1 LSKEVYAAAMAAIS
15 DIQNL
20 TNDRIEALTKGH
32 GMTNI
37 GAMCAA
43 NAIATEL
50 FRGANI
56 QLTDED
62 SGTLE
67 IDHVL
72 EKGIEAAKE
81 AGANPANAALF
92 AATICY
98 FAGSNA
104 QAGVPAGNRKIG
116 ALARM
121 IAGADRTGVI
131 AVPTPKSNNKV
142 SGFAAVQAIY
152 NAMAE
157 GKLTRIDGRKLPLGV
172 AGGPLYGHNTLGE
185 DIGFPEVAMNAAKIG
200 TEGMMK
206 AYWGCGIS
214 ASPVISAIFGT
225 AAALEIVHPDAF
237 VGEEYGGFFDVN
249 SAYLAGKAA
258 CEAAGI
264 PEKLHIRGTNE
275 EYDSARF
282 IGDLGVIIKDIGA
295 PTVVGMMSFGEM
307 LCAFQESVQIGAGF
321 SGGPIMPPLGHMT
334 ADAIIA
340 LRALIRYEGDLEKA
354 SEVIAEV
361 KKNEWLDP
369 EIAAVALNTIARKT
383 EQVRRGPVTK
393 TMILG
398 TEGVRSAAIFR
409 KANQAYS
416 ALKAG
421 KSLDEVVREIDLERK
436 GIVETRA
443 AAMLGAMTG
452 HDVKIEIKKLV
463 GGARREHP
471 FTKSYYGFDT
481 DADVDVTVDG
491 TKFELRGLGHKV
503 IPDAVFNDKKE
514 LLEILPF
521 AAIPIDELQLSG
533 HTIINI
539 TVPAAVAAAM
549 KVLEPKEAAKLAEK
563 GAKAGTAAI
572 PGGREK
578 ALEVA
583 KLAVRIADSMDAAK
597 I

>member
-1 LSKEVYAAAMAAIS
+1 MNNEVCAAVMASVS
-15 DIQNL
+15 DLQNL

-56 QLTDED
+56 KLTDED
-62 SGTLE
+62 SGSLE

-72 EKGIEAAKE
+72 KKGIEAAEE
-81 AGANPANAALF
+81 AGACPANAALF

-131 AVPTPKSNNKV
+131 AIPTPKSNNKV

-157 GKLTRIDGRKLPLGV
+157 GKLTRIDGRKIPLGV

-185 DIGFPEVAMNAAKIG
+185 DIGFPEVAMNAARIG
-200 TEGMMK
+200 TEAMMQ
-206 AYWGCGIS
+206 AYWGAGVS
-214 ASPVISAIFGT
+214 ASPIICAVIGS

-258 CEAAGI
+258 CEVAGI
-264 PEKLHIRGTNE
+264 PEKLHIRGTDE
-275 EYDSARF
+275 EYDSAR
-282 IGDLGVIIKDIGA
+282 IVGDLGVLLKDIGA

-307 LCAFQESVQIGAGF
+307 LCAFKESVEIGAGF

-334 ADAIIA
+334 ADTIIT
-340 LRALIRYEGDLEKA
+340 LRALIKYGGNVEKA
-354 SEVIAEV
+354 ADVIAEV

-369 EIAAVALNTIARKT
+369 EIAAVALNTISRKT
-383 EQVRRGPVTK
+383 EQVRRGLITRA
-393 TMILG
+393 MILG
-398 TEGVRSAAIFR
+398 TEGVRSAAISR
-409 KANQAYS
+409 RAQKAYEDI
-416 ALKAG
+416 KAG
-421 KSLDEVVREIDLERK
+421 KSVEEVVRELDLERK
-436 GIVETRA
+436 TTIETRA

-452 HDVKIEIKKLV
+452 HELKIEITKLV
-463 GGARREHP
+463 GGARRNHP
-471 FTKSYYGFDT
+471 FTNAYYGFDT
-481 DADVDVTVDG
+481 DADVKLTVDG
-491 TKFELRGLGHKV
+491 KTFELKGLGQKV
-503 IPDAVFNDKKE
+503 IPDAIFNDRKD
-514 LLEILPF
+514 LLEIIPL
-521 AAIPIDELQLSG
+521 AAIPVSELQLSG
-533 HTIINI
+533 HSIINI

-563 GAKAGTAAI
+563 GGKGGSAAI
-572 PGGREK
+572 PGAREK

-583 KLAVRIADSMDAAK
+583 KLAVRIMDSMK
-597 I
+597 GV

>member
-1 LSKEVYAAAMAAIS
+1 MNNEVYAASMAAIS
-15 DIQNL
+15 SIQNI

-62 SGTLE
+62 SGSLQ

-81 AGANPANAALF
+81 AGASPANAALF
-92 AATICY
+92 AASICY

-131 AVPTPKSNNKV
+131 SVPTPKSNNKV

-152 NAMAE
+152 RAMEE

-200 TEGMMK
+200 TEAMMK
-206 AYWGCGIS
+206 AYWGAGVS
-214 ASPVISAIFGT
+214 ASPIISAILGT
-225 AAALEIVHPDAF
+225 AASLEIVHPDAF

-264 PEKLHIRGTNE
+264 PEKLHMRGTGE
-275 EYDSARF
+275 EYDSARLV
-282 IGDLGVIIKDIGA
+282 GDLGVIIKDIGA

-334 ADAIIA
+334 ADCIIA
-340 LRALIRYEGDLEKA
+340 LRALIKCEADVEKA
-354 SEVIAEV
+354 ADIIAEV

-369 EIAAVALNTIARKT
+369 EIAAVALNTISRKT
-383 EQVRRGPVTK
+383 EQVRRGPVTR

-398 TEGVRSAAIFR
+398 TDGVRSAAIFR
-409 KANQAYS
+409 RAQKAYDG
-416 ALKAG
+416 LKAG
-421 KSLDEVVREIDLERK
+421 KSVEDVVRELDVERK
-436 GIVETRA
+436 TTVETRA

-452 HDVKIEIKKLV
+452 HELKIEIKKLV
-463 GGARREHP
+463 GGARRDHP
-471 FTKSYYGFDT
+471 FTNSYYGFDT

-491 TKFELRGLGHKV
+491 NKFELRGLGQTV
-503 IPDAVFNDKKE
+503 IPDAIFNDKQD
-514 LLEILPF
+514 LLEIIPL
-521 AAIPIDELQLSG
+521 AAIPVCELQLSG
-533 HTIINI
+533 HSVINI

-563 GAKAGTAAI
+563 GGKAGTAAI
-572 PGGREK
+572 PGAREK
-578 ALEVA
+578 AFDVA
-583 KLAVRIADSMDAAK
+583 KLAVRIMDSM
-597 I
+597 

>member
-1 LSKEVYAAAMAAIS
+1 MNNEVYAASMAAIS
-15 DIQNL
+15 SIQNI

-62 SGTLE
+62 SGSLQ
-67 IDHVL
+67 IDQVL

-92 AATICY
+92 AASICY

-131 AVPTPKSNNKV
+131 SVPTPKSNNKV

-152 NAMAE
+152 KAMEE

-185 DIGFPEVAMNAAKIG
+185 DIGFPEVAMNAAKVG
-200 TEGMMK
+200 TEAMMK
-206 AYWGCGIS
+206 AYWGAGVS
-214 ASPVISAIFGT
+214 ASPIISAIIGT
-225 AAALEIVHPDAF
+225 AASLEIVHPDAF
-237 VGEEYGGFFDVN
+237 VGAEYGGFFDVN

-258 CEAAGI
+258 CEVAGI
-264 PEKLHIRGTNE
+264 PEKLHMRGTGE
-275 EYDSARF
+275 EYDSARLV
-282 IGDLGVIIKDIGA
+282 GDLGVIIKDIGA

-334 ADAIIA
+334 ADCIIA
-340 LRALIRYEGDLEKA
+340 LRALIKCETDVEKA
-354 SEVIAEV
+354 ADIIAEV

-369 EIAAVALNTIARKT
+369 EIAAVALNTISRKT
-383 EQVRRGPVTK
+383 EQVRRGPVTR

-398 TEGVRSAAIFR
+398 TDGVRSAAIFR
-409 KANQAYS
+409 RAQKTYD

-421 KSLDEVVREIDLERK
+421 KTVEDVVREIDVERK
-436 GIVETRA
+436 TTVETRA

-452 HDVKIEIKKLV
+452 HELKIEIKKLV
-463 GGARREHP
+463 GGARRDHP
-471 FTKSYYGFDT
+471 FTNSYYGFDT

-491 TKFELRGLGHKV
+491 KKFELKGLGQTV
-503 IPDAVFNDKKE
+503 IPDAIFNDKQDI
-514 LLEILPF
+514 LEVIPL
-521 AAIPIDELQLSG
+521 AAIPVSELQLSG
-533 HTIINI
+533 HSIINI

-549 KVLEPKEAAKLAEK
+549 KVLEPKEASKLAEK
-563 GAKAGTAAI
+563 GGKAGTAAI
-572 PGGREK
+572 PGAREK
-578 ALEVA
+578 AFDVA
-583 KLAVRIADSMDAAK
+583 KLAVRIMDSM
-597 I
+597 

>member
-1 LSKEVYAAAMAAIS
+1 MASVS
-15 DIQNL
+15 DLQNL

-56 QLTDED
+56 KLTDED
-62 SGTLE
+62 SGSLE

-72 EKGIEAAKE
+72 KKGIEAAEE
-81 AGANPANAALF
+81 AGACPANAALF

-121 IAGADRTGVI
+121 IAGADRAGVI
-131 AVPTPKSNNKV
+131 AIPTPKSNNKV

-152 NAMAE
+152 SAMAE
-157 GKLTRIDGRKLPLGV
+157 GKLTRIDGRKIPLGV

-185 DIGFPEVAMNAAKIG
+185 DIGFPEVAMNAARIG
-200 TEGMMK
+200 TEAMMQ
-206 AYWGCGIS
+206 AYWGAGVS
-214 ASPVISAIFGT
+214 ASPIICAVLGS

-264 PEKLHIRGTNE
+264 PEKLHIRGTDE
-275 EYDSARF
+275 EYDSAR
-282 IGDLGVIIKDIGA
+282 IVGDLGVLLKDIGA

-307 LCAFQESVQIGAGF
+307 LCAFKESIEIGAGF

-334 ADAIIA
+334 ADTIIV
-340 LRALIRYEGDLEKA
+340 LRALIKYGGNVGQAAD
-354 SEVIAEV
+354 VIAEV
-361 KKNEWLDP
+361 KNNEWLDP
-369 EIAAVALNTIARKT
+369 EIAAVALNTISRKT
-383 EQVRRGPVTK
+383 EQVRRGPITRA
-393 TMILG
+393 MILG
-398 TEGVRSAAIFR
+398 TEGVRSAAIYR
-409 KANQAYS
+409 RAQKAYEDIN
-416 ALKAG
+416 LG
-421 KSLDEVVREIDLERK
+421 KSVEEIVRELDLERK
-436 GIVETRA
+436 TIVETRA

-452 HDVKIEIKKLV
+452 HELKIEITKLV
-463 GGARREHP
+463 GGARRNHP
-471 FTKSYYGFDT
+471 FTNAYYGFDT
-481 DADVDVTVDG
+481 DADVKLTVDG
-491 TKFELRGLGHKV
+491 KTFELKGLGQKV
-503 IPDAVFNDKKE
+503 IPDAIFNDKKD
-514 LLEILPF
+514 LLEIIPL
-521 AAIPIDELQLSG
+521 AAIPVSELQLSG
-533 HTIINI
+533 HSIINI

-563 GAKAGTAAI
+563 GGKAGSAAI
-572 PGGREK
+572 PGAREK

-583 KLAVRIADSMDAAK
+583 KLAVRIMESMK
-597 I
+597 GV

>member
-1 LSKEVYAAAMAAIS
+1 MAAIS
-15 DIQNL
+15 SIQNI

-62 SGTLE
+62 SGSLQ
-67 IDHVL
+67 IDQVL
-72 EKGIEAAKE
+72 EKGIEAARE
-81 AGANPANAALF
+81 AGASPANAALF
-92 AATICY
+92 AASICY

-131 AVPTPKSNNKV
+131 SVPTPKSNNKV

-152 NAMAE
+152 RAMEE

-185 DIGFPEVAMNAAKIG
+185 DIGFPEVAMNAAKVG
-200 TEGMMK
+200 TEAMMK
-206 AYWGCGIS
+206 AYWGAGVS
-214 ASPVISAIFGT
+214 ASPIISAILGT
-225 AAALEIVHPDAF
+225 AASLEIVHPDAF
-237 VGEEYGGFFDVN
+237 VGAEYGGFFDVN

-258 CEAAGI
+258 CEVAGI
-264 PEKLHIRGTNE
+264 PEKLHMRGTGE
-275 EYDSARF
+275 EYDSARLV
-282 IGDLGVIIKDIGA
+282 GDLGVIIKDIGA

-334 ADAIIA
+334 ADCIIA
-340 LRALIRYEGDLEKA
+340 LRALIKCETDVEKA
-354 SEVIAEV
+354 ADIIAEV

-369 EIAAVALNTIARKT
+369 EIAAVALNTISRKT
-383 EQVRRGPVTK
+383 EQVRRGPVTRA
-393 TMILG
+393 MILG
-398 TEGVRSAAIFR
+398 TDGVRSAAIFR
-409 KANQAYS
+409 RAQKAYDD
-416 ALKAG
+416 LKAG
-421 KSLDEVVREIDLERK
+421 KTVEEVVREIDAERK
-436 GIVETRA
+436 ATVETRA

-452 HDVKIEIKKLV
+452 HELKIEIKKMV
-463 GGARREHP
+463 GGARRDHP
-471 FTKSYYGFDT
+471 FTNSYYGFDT

-491 TKFELRGLGHKV
+491 TKFELKGLGQTV
-503 IPDAVFNDKKE
+503 IPDAIFNDKQDI
-514 LLEILPF
+514 LEVIPL
-521 AAIPIDELQLSG
+521 AAIPVSELQLSG
-533 HTIINI
+533 HSIINI

-549 KVLEPKEAAKLAEK
+549 KVVEPKEAAKLAEK
-563 GAKAGTAAI
+563 GGKGCTAAI
-572 PGGREK
+572 PGAREK
-578 ALEVA
+578 ALDVA
-583 KLAVRIADSMDAAK
+583 KLAVRIMDSM
-597 I
+597 

>member
-1 LSKEVYAAAMAAIS
+1 MNNEVYAASMAAIS
-15 DIQNL
+15 SIQNI

-62 SGTLE
+62 SGSLQ
-67 IDHVL
+67 IDQVL
-72 EKGIEAAKE
+72 EKGIEAARE
-81 AGANPANAALF
+81 AGASPANAALF
-92 AATICY
+92 AASICY

-131 AVPTPKSNNKV
+131 SVPTPKSNNKV

-152 NAMAE
+152 RAMEE

-185 DIGFPEVAMNAAKIG
+185 DIGFPEVAMNAAKVG
-200 TEGMMK
+200 TEAMMK
-206 AYWGCGIS
+206 AYWGAGVS
-214 ASPVISAIFGT
+214 ASPIISAILGT
-225 AAALEIVHPDAF
+225 AASLEIVHPDAF
-237 VGEEYGGFFDVN
+237 VGAEYGGFFDVN

-258 CEAAGI
+258 CEVAGI
-264 PEKLHIRGTNE
+264 PEKLHMRGTGE
-275 EYDSARF
+275 EYDSARLV
-282 IGDLGVIIKDIGA
+282 GDLGVIIKDIGA

-334 ADAIIA
+334 ADCIIA
-340 LRALIRYEGDLEKA
+340 LRALIKCETDVEKA
-354 SEVIAEV
+354 ADIIAEV

-369 EIAAVALNTIARKT
+369 EIAAVALNTISRKT
-383 EQVRRGPVTK
+383 EQVRRGPVTRA
-393 TMILG
+393 MILG
-398 TEGVRSAAIFR
+398 TDGVRSAAIFR
-409 KANQAYS
+409 RAQKAYDD
-416 ALKAG
+416 LKAG
-421 KSLDEVVREIDLERK
+421 KTVEEVVREIDAERK
-436 GIVETRA
+436 ATVETRA

-452 HDVKIEIKKLV
+452 HELKIEIKKMV
-463 GGARREHP
+463 GGARRDHP
-471 FTKSYYGFDT
+471 FTNSYYGFDT

-491 TKFELRGLGHKV
+491 TKFELKGLGQTV
-503 IPDAVFNDKKE
+503 IPDAIFNDKQDI
-514 LLEILPF
+514 LEVIPL
-521 AAIPIDELQLSG
+521 AAIPVSELQLSG
-533 HTIINI
+533 HSIINI

-549 KVLEPKEAAKLAEK
+549 KVVEPKEAAKLAEK
-563 GAKAGTAAI
+563 GGKGCTAAI
-572 PGGREK
+572 PGAREK
-578 ALEVA
+578 ALDVA
-583 KLAVRIADSMDAAK
+583 KLAVRIMDSM
-597 I
+597 

>member
-1 LSKEVYAAAMAAIS
+1 LNNEVYAASMAAIS
-15 DIQNL
+15 SIQNI

-62 SGTLE
+62 SGSLQ

-72 EKGIEAAKE
+72 EKGIEAARE
-81 AGANPANAALF
+81 AGASPANAALF
-92 AATICY
+92 AASICY

-131 AVPTPKSNNKV
+131 SVPTPKSNNKV

-152 NAMAE
+152 KAMEE

-185 DIGFPEVAMNAAKIG
+185 DIGFPEVAMNAAKVG
-200 TEGMMK
+200 TEAMMK
-206 AYWGCGIS
+206 AYWGAGVS
-214 ASPVISAIFGT
+214 ASPIISAILGT
-225 AAALEIVHPDAF
+225 AASLEIVHPDAF
-237 VGEEYGGFFDVN
+237 VGAEYGGFFDVN

-258 CEAAGI
+258 CEVAGI
-264 PEKLHIRGTNE
+264 PEKLHMRGTGE
-275 EYDSARF
+275 EYDSARLV
-282 IGDLGVIIKDIGA
+282 GDLGVIIKDIGA

-334 ADAIIA
+334 ADCIIA
-340 LRALIRYEGDLEKA
+340 LRALIKCETDVEKA
-354 SEVIAEV
+354 ADIIAEV

-369 EIAAVALNTIARKT
+369 EIAAVALNTISRKT
-383 EQVRRGPVTK
+383 EQVRRGPVTR

-398 TEGVRSAAIFR
+398 TDGVRSAAIFR
-409 KANQAYS
+409 RAQKAYDGF
-416 ALKAG
+416 KAG
-421 KSLDEVVREIDLERK
+421 KTVEDVVREIDAERK
-436 GIVETRA
+436 ATVETRA

-452 HDVKIEIKKLV
+452 HELKIEIKKMV
-463 GGARREHP
+463 GGARRDHP
-471 FTKSYYGFDT
+471 FTNSYYGFDT

-491 TKFELRGLGHKV
+491 TKFELKGLGQTL
-503 IPDAVFNDKKE
+503 IPDAVFNNKE
-514 LLEILPF
+514 DLLEVIPL
-521 AAIPIDELQLSG
+521 AAIPVSELQLSG
-533 HTIINI
+533 HSIINI

-549 KVLEPKEAAKLAEK
+549 KVAEPKEAAKLAEK
-563 GAKAGTAAI
+563 GGKGCTAAI
-572 PGGREK
+572 PGAREK
-578 ALEVA
+578 ALDVA
-583 KLAVRIADSMDAAK
+583 KLAVRIMDSM
-597 I
+597 

>member
-1 LSKEVYAAAMAAIS
+1 MNNEVCAAVMAAVS
-15 DIQNL
+15 SIQNL

-56 QLTDED
+56 KLTDED
-62 SGTLE
+62 SGSLQ

-72 EKGIEAAKE
+72 EKGIEAARE
-81 AGANPANAALF
+81 AGASPANAALF
-92 AATICY
+92 AASICY

-131 AVPTPKSNNKV
+131 SVPTPKSNNKV

-152 NAMAE
+152 RAMEE

-200 TEGMMK
+200 TEAMMK
-206 AYWGCGIS
+206 AYWGAGVS
-214 ASPVISAIFGT
+214 ASPVISAILG
-225 AAALEIVHPDAF
+225 AAASLEIVHPDAF

-264 PEKLHIRGTNE
+264 PEKLHMRGTGE
-275 EYDSARF
+275 EYDSARLV
-282 IGDLGVIIKDIGA
+282 GDLGVIIKDIGA

-334 ADAIIA
+334 GDCIIA
-340 LRALIRYEGDLEKA
+340 LRALIKCESDVEKA
-354 SEVIAEV
+354 ADIIAEV

-369 EIAAVALNTIARKT
+369 EIAAVALNTISRKT
-383 EQVRRGPVTK
+383 EQVRRGPVTR

-398 TEGVRSAAIFR
+398 TDGVRSAAIFR
-409 KANQAYS
+409 RAQKAYDD
-416 ALKAG
+416 LKAG
-421 KSLDEVVREIDLERK
+421 KSVEDVVRELDIERK
-436 GIVETRA
+436 TTVETRA

-452 HDVKIEIKKLV
+452 HELKIEIKKLV
-463 GGARREHP
+463 GGARRDHP
-471 FTKSYYGFDT
+471 FTNSYYGFDT

-491 TKFELRGLGHKV
+491 NKFELRGLGQTV
-503 IPDAVFNDKKE
+503 IPDAIFNDKQD
-514 LLEILPF
+514 LLEIIPL
-521 AAIPIDELQLSG
+521 AAIPVCELQLSG
-533 HTIINI
+533 HSVINI

-549 KVLEPKEAAKLAEK
+549 KILDPKEAAKLAEK
-563 GAKAGTAAI
+563 GGKAGTAAI
-572 PGGREK
+572 PGAREK
-578 ALEVA
+578 AFDVA
-583 KLAVRIADSMDAAK
+583 KLAVRIIESMEG

>member
-1 LSKEVYAAAMAAIS
+1 LNNEVCAAVMASVS
-15 DIQNL
+15 DLQNL

-56 QLTDED
+56 KLTDED
-62 SGTLE
+62 SGSLE

-72 EKGIEAAKE
+72 KKGIEAAEE
-81 AGANPANAALF
+81 AGACPANAALF

-121 IAGADRTGVI
+121 IAGADRAGVI
-131 AVPTPKSNNKV
+131 AIPTPKSNNKV

-152 NAMAE
+152 SAMAE
-157 GKLTRIDGRKLPLGV
+157 GKLTRIDGRKIPLGV

-185 DIGFPEVAMNAAKIG
+185 DIGFPEVAMNAARIG
-200 TEGMMK
+200 TEAMMQ
-206 AYWGCGIS
+206 AYWGAGVS
-214 ASPVISAIFGT
+214 ASPIICAVLGS

-264 PEKLHIRGTNE
+264 PEKLHIRGTDE
-275 EYDSARF
+275 EYDSAR
-282 IGDLGVIIKDIGA
+282 IVGDLGVLLKDIGA

-307 LCAFQESVQIGAGF
+307 LCAFKESIEIGAGF

-334 ADAIIA
+334 ADTIIV
-340 LRALIRYEGDLEKA
+340 LRALIKYGGNVGQAAD
-354 SEVIAEV
+354 VIAEV
-361 KKNEWLDP
+361 KNNEWLDP
-369 EIAAVALNTIARKT
+369 EIAAVALNTISRKT
-383 EQVRRGPVTK
+383 EQVRRGPITRA
-393 TMILG
+393 MILG
-398 TEGVRSAAIFR
+398 TEGVRSAAIYR
-409 KANQAYS
+409 RAQKAYEDIN
-416 ALKAG
+416 LG
-421 KSLDEVVREIDLERK
+421 KSVEEIVRELDLERK
-436 GIVETRA
+436 TIVETRA

-452 HDVKIEIKKLV
+452 HELKIEITKLV
-463 GGARREHP
+463 GGARRNHP
-471 FTKSYYGFDT
+471 FTNAYYGFDT
-481 DADVDVTVDG
+481 DADVKLTVDG
-491 TKFELRGLGHKV
+491 KTFELKGLGQKV
-503 IPDAVFNDKKE
+503 IPDAIFNDKKD
-514 LLEILPF
+514 LLEIIPL
-521 AAIPIDELQLSG
+521 AAIPVSELQLSG
-533 HTIINI
+533 HSIINI

-563 GAKAGTAAI
+563 GGKAGSAAI
-572 PGGREK
+572 PGAREK

-583 KLAVRIADSMDAAK
+583 KLAVRIMESMK
-597 I
+597 GV

>member
-1 LSKEVYAAAMAAIS
+1 MNDEVYAASMAAIS
-15 DIQNL
+15 NIQNM

-62 SGTLE
+62 SGSLQ

-72 EKGIEAAKE
+72 EKGIEAARE
-81 AGANPANAALF
+81 AGASPANAALF
-92 AATICY
+92 AASICY

-131 AVPTPKSNNKV
+131 SVPTPKSNNKV

-152 NAMAE
+152 RAMEE

-200 TEGMMK
+200 TEAMMK
-206 AYWGCGIS
+206 AYWGAGVS
-214 ASPVISAIFGT
+214 ASPIISAILGT
-225 AAALEIVHPDAF
+225 AASLEIVHPDAF
-237 VGEEYGGFFDVN
+237 VGAEYGGFFDVN

-258 CEAAGI
+258 CEVAGI
-264 PEKLHIRGTNE
+264 PEKLHMRGTGE
-275 EYDSARF
+275 EYDSARLV
-282 IGDLGVIIKDIGA
+282 GDLGVIIKDIGA

-334 ADAIIA
+334 ADCIIA
-340 LRALIRYEGDLEKA
+340 LRALIKCETDVEKA
-354 SEVIAEV
+354 ADIIAEV

-369 EIAAVALNTIARKT
+369 EIAAVALNTISRKT
-383 EQVRRGPVTK
+383 EQVRRGPVTR

-398 TEGVRSAAIFR
+398 TDGVRSAAIFR
-409 KANQAYS
+409 RAQKTYDS
-416 ALKAG
+416 LKAG
-421 KSLDEVVREIDLERK
+421 KTVEEVVREIDAERK
-436 GIVETRA
+436 ATVETRA

-452 HDVKIEIKKLV
+452 HELKIEIKKMV
-463 GGARREHP
+463 GGARRDHP
-471 FTKSYYGFDT
+471 FTNSYYGFDT

-491 TKFELRGLGHKV
+491 KKFELKGLGQTV
-503 IPDAVFNDKKE
+503 IPDAIFNDKQDI
-514 LLEILPF
+514 LEVIPL
-521 AAIPIDELQLSG
+521 AAIPVSELQLSG
-533 HTIINI
+533 HSIINI

-549 KVLEPKEAAKLAEK
+549 KVVDPKEAAKLAEK
-563 GAKAGTAAI
+563 GGKAGTAAI
-572 PGGREK
+572 PGAREK
-578 ALEVA
+578 AFDVA
-583 KLAVRIADSMDAAK
+583 KLAVRIMDSM
-597 I
+597 

>member
-1 LSKEVYAAAMAAIS
+1 MNNEVCAAVMASVS
-15 DIQNL
+15 DLQNL

-56 QLTDED
+56 KLTDED
-62 SGTLE
+62 SGSLE

-72 EKGIEAAKE
+72 KKGIEAAEE
-81 AGANPANAALF
+81 AGACPANAALF

-121 IAGADRTGVI
+121 IAGADRAGVI
-131 AVPTPKSNNKV
+131 AIPTPKSNNKV

-152 NAMAE
+152 SAMAE
-157 GKLTRIDGRKLPLGV
+157 GKLTRIDGRKIPLGV

-185 DIGFPEVAMNAAKIG
+185 DIGFPEVAMNAARIG
-200 TEGMMK
+200 TEAMMQ
-206 AYWGCGIS
+206 AYWGAGVS
-214 ASPVISAIFGT
+214 ASPIICAVLGS

-264 PEKLHIRGTNE
+264 PEKLHIRGTDE
-275 EYDSARF
+275 EYDSGR
-282 IGDLGVIIKDIGA
+282 IVGDLGVLLKDIGA

-307 LCAFQESVQIGAGF
+307 LCAFKESIEIGAGF

-334 ADAIIA
+334 ADTIIV
-340 LRALIRYEGDLEKA
+340 LRALIKYGGNVGQAAD
-354 SEVIAEV
+354 VIAEV
-361 KKNEWLDP
+361 KNNEWLDP
-369 EIAAVALNTIARKT
+369 EIAAVALNTISRKT
-383 EQVRRGPVTK
+383 EQVRRGPITRA
-393 TMILG
+393 MILG
-398 TEGVRSAAIFR
+398 TEGVRSAAIYR
-409 KANQAYS
+409 RAQKAYEDIN
-416 ALKAG
+416 LG
-421 KSLDEVVREIDLERK
+421 KSVEEIVRELDLERK
-436 GIVETRA
+436 TIVETRA

-452 HDVKIEIKKLV
+452 HELKIEITKLV
-463 GGARREHP
+463 GGARRNHP
-471 FTKSYYGFDT
+471 FTNAYYGFDT
-481 DADVDVTVDG
+481 DADVKLTVDG
-491 TKFELRGLGHKV
+491 KTFELKGLGQKV
-503 IPDAVFNDKKE
+503 IPDAIFNDKKD
-514 LLEILPF
+514 LLEIIPL
-521 AAIPIDELQLSG
+521 AAIPVSELQLSG
-533 HTIINI
+533 HSIINI

-563 GAKAGTAAI
+563 GGKAGSAAI
-572 PGGREK
+572 PGAREK

-583 KLAVRIADSMDAAK
+583 KLAVRIMESMK
-597 I
+597 GV

>member
-1 LSKEVYAAAMAAIS
+1 LNDEVYAASMAAIS
-15 DIQNL
+15 NIQNM

-62 SGTLE
+62 SGSLQ

-72 EKGIEAAKE
+72 EKGIEAARE
-81 AGANPANAALF
+81 AGASPANAALF
-92 AATICY
+92 AASICY

-131 AVPTPKSNNKV
+131 SVPTPKSNNKV

-152 NAMAE
+152 RAMEE

-200 TEGMMK
+200 TEAMMK
-206 AYWGCGIS
+206 AYWGAGVS
-214 ASPVISAIFGT
+214 ASPIISAILGT
-225 AAALEIVHPDAF
+225 AASLEIVHPDAF
-237 VGEEYGGFFDVN
+237 VGAEYGGFFDVN

-258 CEAAGI
+258 CEVAGI
-264 PEKLHIRGTNE
+264 PEKLHMRGTGE
-275 EYDSARF
+275 EYDSARLV
-282 IGDLGVIIKDIGA
+282 GDLGVIIKDIGA

-334 ADAIIA
+334 ADCIIA
-340 LRALIRYEGDLEKA
+340 LRALIKCETDVEKA
-354 SEVIAEV
+354 ADIIAEV

-369 EIAAVALNTIARKT
+369 EIAAVALNTISRKT
-383 EQVRRGPVTK
+383 EQVRRGPVTR

-398 TEGVRSAAIFR
+398 TDGVRSAAIFR
-409 KANQAYS
+409 RAQKTYDS
-416 ALKAG
+416 LKAG
-421 KSLDEVVREIDLERK
+421 KTVEEVVREIDAERK
-436 GIVETRA
+436 ATVETRA

-452 HDVKIEIKKLV
+452 HELKIEIKKMV
-463 GGARREHP
+463 GGARRDHP
-471 FTKSYYGFDT
+471 FTNSYYGFDT

-491 TKFELRGLGHKV
+491 KKFELKGLGQTV
-503 IPDAVFNDKKE
+503 IPDAIFNDKQDI
-514 LLEILPF
+514 LEVIPL
-521 AAIPIDELQLSG
+521 AAIPVSELQLSG
-533 HTIINI
+533 HSIINI

-549 KVLEPKEAAKLAEK
+549 KVVEPKEAAKLAEK
-563 GAKAGTAAI
+563 GGKAGTAAI
-572 PGGREK
+572 PGAREK
-578 ALEVA
+578 AFDVA
-583 KLAVRIADSMDAAK
+583 KLAVRIMDSM
-597 I
+597 

>member
-1 LSKEVYAAAMAAIS
+1 MAAIS
-15 DIQNL
+15 SIQNI

-62 SGTLE
+62 SGSLQ
-67 IDHVL
+67 IDQVL

-81 AGANPANAALF
+81 AGASPANAALF
-92 AATICY
+92 AASICY

-131 AVPTPKSNNKV
+131 SVPTPKSNNKV

-152 NAMAE
+152 KAMEE

-185 DIGFPEVAMNAAKIG
+185 DIGFPEVAMNAAKVG
-200 TEGMMK
+200 TEAMMK
-206 AYWGCGIS
+206 AYWGAGVS
-214 ASPVISAIFGT
+214 ASPIISAIIGT
-225 AAALEIVHPDAF
+225 AASLEIVHPDAF
-237 VGEEYGGFFDVN
+237 VGAEYGGFFDVN

-258 CEAAGI
+258 CEVAGI
-264 PEKLHIRGTNE
+264 PEKLHMRGTGE
-275 EYDSARF
+275 EYDSARLV
-282 IGDLGVIIKDIGA
+282 GDLGVIIKDIGA

-334 ADAIIA
+334 ADCIIA
-340 LRALIRYEGDLEKA
+340 LRALIKCETDVEKA
-354 SEVIAEV
+354 ADIIAEV

-369 EIAAVALNTIARKT
+369 EIAAVALNTISRKT
-383 EQVRRGPVTK
+383 EQVRRGLVTR

-398 TEGVRSAAIFR
+398 TDGVRSAAIFR
-409 KANQAYS
+409 RAQKTYD

-421 KSLDEVVREIDLERK
+421 KTVEDVVREIDVERK
-436 GIVETRA
+436 TTVETRA

-452 HDVKIEIKKLV
+452 HELKIEIKKLV
-463 GGARREHP
+463 GGARRDHP
-471 FTKSYYGFDT
+471 FTNSYYGFDT

-491 TKFELRGLGHKV
+491 KKFELKGLGQTV
-503 IPDAVFNDKKE
+503 IPDAIFNDKQDI
-514 LLEILPF
+514 LEVIPL
-521 AAIPIDELQLSG
+521 AAIPVSELQLSG
-533 HTIINI
+533 HSIINI

-563 GAKAGTAAI
+563 GGKAGTAAI
-572 PGGREK
+572 PGAREK
-578 ALEVA
+578 AFDVA
-583 KLAVRIADSMDAAK
+583 KLAVRIMDSM
-597 I
+597 

>member
-1 LSKEVYAAAMAAIS
+1 MNDEVYAASMAAIS
-15 DIQNL
+15 NIQNM

-62 SGTLE
+62 SGSLQ

-72 EKGIEAAKE
+72 EKGIEAARE
-81 AGANPANAALF
+81 AGASPANAALF
-92 AATICY
+92 AASICY

-131 AVPTPKSNNKV
+131 SVPTPKSNNKV

-152 NAMAE
+152 RAMEE

-200 TEGMMK
+200 TEAMMK
-206 AYWGCGIS
+206 AYWGAGVS
-214 ASPVISAIFGT
+214 ASPIISAILGT
-225 AAALEIVHPDAF
+225 AASLEIVHPDAF
-237 VGEEYGGFFDVN
+237 VGAEYGGFFDVN

-258 CEAAGI
+258 CEVAGI
-264 PEKLHIRGTNE
+264 PEKLHMRGTGE
-275 EYDSARF
+275 EYDSARLV
-282 IGDLGVIIKDIGA
+282 GDLGVIIKDIGA

-334 ADAIIA
+334 ADCIIA
-340 LRALIRYEGDLEKA
+340 LRALIKCETDVEKA
-354 SEVIAEV
+354 ADIIAEV

-369 EIAAVALNTIARKT
+369 EIAAVALNTISRKT
-383 EQVRRGPVTK
+383 EQVRRGPVTR

-398 TEGVRSAAIFR
+398 TDGVRSAAIFR
-409 KANQAYS
+409 RAQKTYDS
-416 ALKAG
+416 LKAG
-421 KSLDEVVREIDLERK
+421 KTVEEVVREIDAERK
-436 GIVETRA
+436 ATVETRA

-452 HDVKIEIKKLV
+452 HELKIEIKKMV
-463 GGARREHP
+463 GGARRDHP
-471 FTKSYYGFDT
+471 FTNSYYGFDT

-491 TKFELRGLGHKV
+491 KKFELKGLGQTV
-503 IPDAVFNDKKE
+503 IPDAIFNDKQDI
-514 LLEILPF
+514 LEVIPL
-521 AAIPIDELQLSG
+521 AAIPVSELQLSG
-533 HTIINI
+533 HSIINI

-549 KVLEPKEAAKLAEK
+549 KVVEPKEAAKLAEK
-563 GAKAGTAAI
+563 GGKAGTAAI
-572 PGGREK
+572 PGAREK
-578 ALEVA
+578 AFDVA
-583 KLAVRIADSMDAAK
+583 KLAVRIMDSM
-597 I
+597 

>member
-1 LSKEVYAAAMAAIS
+1 MASVS
-15 DIQNL
+15 DLQNL

-56 QLTDED
+56 KLTDED
-62 SGTLE
+62 SGSLE

-72 EKGIEAAKE
+72 KKGIEAAEE
-81 AGANPANAALF
+81 AGACPANAALF

-131 AVPTPKSNNKV
+131 AIPTPKSNNKV

-157 GKLTRIDGRKLPLGV
+157 GKLTRIDGRKIPLGV

-185 DIGFPEVAMNAAKIG
+185 DIGFPEVAMNAARIG
-200 TEGMMK
+200 TEAMMQ
-206 AYWGCGIS
+206 AYWGAGVS
-214 ASPVISAIFGT
+214 ASPIICAVIGS

-258 CEAAGI
+258 CEVAGI
-264 PEKLHIRGTNE
+264 PEKLHIRGTDE
-275 EYDSARF
+275 EYDSAR
-282 IGDLGVIIKDIGA
+282 IVGDLGVLLKDIGA

-307 LCAFQESVQIGAGF
+307 LCAFKESVEIGAGF

-334 ADAIIA
+334 ADTIIT
-340 LRALIRYEGDLEKA
+340 LRALIKYGGNVEQAAD
-354 SEVIAEV
+354 VIAEV

-369 EIAAVALNTIARKT
+369 EIAAVALNTISRKT
-383 EQVRRGPVTK
+383 EQVRRGLITRA
-393 TMILG
+393 MILG
-398 TEGVRSAAIFR
+398 TEGVRSAAIYR
-409 KANQAYS
+409 RAQKAYEDIN
-416 ALKAG
+416 AG
-421 KSLDEVVREIDLERK
+421 KSVEEVVRELDLERK
-436 GIVETRA
+436 TTIETRA

-452 HDVKIEIKKLV
+452 HELKIEITKLV
-463 GGARREHP
+463 GGARRNHP
-471 FTKSYYGFDT
+471 FTNAYYGFDT
-481 DADVDVTVDG
+481 DADVKLTVDG
-491 TKFELRGLGHKV
+491 KTFELKGLGQKV
-503 IPDAVFNDKKE
+503 IPDAIFNDKKD
-514 LLEILPF
+514 LLEIIPL
-521 AAIPIDELQLSG
+521 AAIPVSELQLSG
-533 HTIINI
+533 HSIINI

-563 GAKAGTAAI
+563 GGKGGSAAI
-572 PGGREK
+572 PGAREK

-583 KLAVRIADSMDAAK
+583 KLAVRIMDSTK
-597 I
+597 CV

>member
-1 LSKEVYAAAMAAIS
+1 MNAEVYAAAMAATS
-15 DIQNL
+15 NIQNL

-50 FRGANI
+50 FRGASI
-56 QLTDED
+56 KLTDED
-62 SGTLE
+62 SGSLE

-72 EKGIEAAKE
+72 KKGIEAAKE
-81 AGANPANAALF
+81 AGASSSNAALF

-104 QAGVPAGNRKIG
+104 QAGVPAGNRKLG

-185 DIGFPEVAMNAAKIG
+185 DIGFPEVAMNAARIG
-200 TEGMMK
+200 TEAMMK
-206 AYWGCGIS
+206 AYWGAGIS
-214 ASPVISAIFGT
+214 ASPIICASLGA

-237 VGEEYGGFFDVN
+237 VGEEYGGFFEVN

-258 CEAAGI
+258 CQAAGI
-264 PEKLHIRGTNE
+264 PEKFHIRGTGE
-275 EYDSARF
+275 EYDAFRVV
-282 IGDLGVIIKDIGA
+282 GDLGVILKDIGA

-307 LCAFQESVQIGAGF
+307 LCAFQESVAIGAGF

-334 ADAIIA
+334 ADTIIA
-340 LRALIRYEGDLEKA
+340 LKALLKYKGDVEEAAK
-354 SEVIAEV
+354 VIAEV

-383 EQVRRGPVTK
+383 EQVRRGPITR

-398 TEGVRSAAIFR
+398 TEGVRSAAIYR
-409 KANQAYS
+409 RAQKTYEDI
-416 ALKAG
+416 KAG
-421 KSLDEVVREIDLERK
+421 KSLEEVVRELDLQRK
-436 GIVETRA
+436 KTVESRA
-443 AAMLGAMTG
+443 ATMLGAMTG
-452 HDVKIEIKKLV
+452 HELKIEITKLV
-463 GGARREHP
+463 GGARRDFK
-471 FTKSYYGFDT
+471 FTKAYYGFDT
-481 DADVDVTVDG
+481 DADVKLTVDG
-491 TKFELRGLGHKV
+491 QVFELKGLGQKV
-503 IPDAVFNDKKE
+503 IPDAIFNDKKD
-514 LLEILPF
+514 LLEIIPL
-521 AAIPIDELQLSG
+521 AAIPVSEMQLSG
-533 HTIINI
+533 HSIINI

-549 KVLEPKEAAKLAEK
+549 KVLEPGEAAKLAEK
-563 GAKAGTAAI
+563 GGKTCSAAI
-572 PGGREK
+572 PGARDK
-578 ALEVA
+578 ALDVA
-583 KLAVRIADSMDAAK
+583 KLAVK
-597 I
+597 IMEAMKGI

>member
-1 LSKEVYAAAMAAIS
+1 LNNEVYAASMAAIS
-15 DIQNL
+15 SIQNI

-62 SGTLE
+62 SGSLQ
-67 IDHVL
+67 IDQVL

-81 AGANPANAALF
+81 AGASPANAALF
-92 AATICY
+92 AASICY

-131 AVPTPKSNNKV
+131 SVPTPKSNNKV

-152 NAMAE
+152 KAMEE

-185 DIGFPEVAMNAAKIG
+185 DIGFPEVAMNAAKVG
-200 TEGMMK
+200 TEAMMK
-206 AYWGCGIS
+206 AYWGAGVS
-214 ASPVISAIFGT
+214 ASPIISAIIGT
-225 AAALEIVHPDAF
+225 AASLEIVHPDAF
-237 VGEEYGGFFDVN
+237 VGAEYGGFFDVN

-258 CEAAGI
+258 CEVAGI
-264 PEKLHIRGTNE
+264 PEKLHMRGTGE
-275 EYDSARF
+275 EYDSARLV
-282 IGDLGVIIKDIGA
+282 GDLGVIIKDIGA

-334 ADAIIA
+334 ADCIIA
-340 LRALIRYEGDLEKA
+340 LRALIKCETDIEKA
-354 SEVIAEV
+354 ADIIAEV

-369 EIAAVALNTIARKT
+369 EIAAVALNTISRKT
-383 EQVRRGPVTK
+383 EQVRRGPVTR

-409 KANQAYS
+409 RARKAYEDLS
-416 ALKAG
+416 AG
-421 KSLDEVVREIDLERK
+421 KSVEDVVRELDIERK
-436 GIVETRA
+436 TTVETRA
-443 AAMLGAMTG
+443 ASMLGAMTG
-452 HDVKIEIKKLV
+452 HELKIEIKKLV
-463 GGARREHP
+463 GGARRDHP
-471 FTKSYYGFDT
+471 FTNSYSGFDT

-491 TKFELRGLGHKV
+491 KKFELKGLGQTV
-503 IPDAVFNDKKE
+503 IPDAIFNDKQDI
-514 LLEILPF
+514 LEVIPL
-521 AAIPIDELQLSG
+521 AAIPVSELQLSG
-533 HTIINI
+533 HSIINI

-549 KVLEPKEAAKLAEK
+549 KVAEPKEAAKLAEK
-563 GAKAGTAAI
+563 GGKAGTAAI
-572 PGGREK
+572 PGAREK
-578 ALEVA
+578 AFDVA
-583 KLAVRIADSMDAAK
+583 KLAVRIMDSM
-597 I
+597 

>member
-1 LSKEVYAAAMAAIS
+1 MNSEVYAASMAAIS
-15 DIQNL
+15 SIQNI

-62 SGTLE
+62 SGSLQ
-67 IDHVL
+67 IDQVL
-72 EKGIEAAKE
+72 EKGIGAARE
-81 AGANPANAALF
+81 AGASPANAALF
-92 AATICY
+92 AASICY

-121 IAGADRTGVI
+121 IAGADRSGVI

-152 NAMAE
+152 KAMEE

-185 DIGFPEVAMNAAKIG
+185 DIGFPEVAMNAAKVG
-200 TEGMMK
+200 TEAMMK
-206 AYWGCGIS
+206 AYWGSGVS
-214 ASPVISAIFGT
+214 ASPIISAILGT
-225 AAALEIVHPDAF
+225 AASLEIVHPDAF

-258 CEAAGI
+258 CGAAGI
-264 PEKLHIRGTNE
+264 PEKLHMRGTGE
-275 EYDSARF
+275 EYDSARLV
-282 IGDLGVIIKDIGA
+282 GDLGVIIKDIGA

-334 ADAIIA
+334 ADCIIA
-340 LRALIRYEGDLEKA
+340 LRALIKCENDVEKA
-354 SEVIAEV
+354 ADVIAEV

-369 EIAAVALNTIARKT
+369 EIAAVALNTISRKT
-383 EQVRRGPVTK
+383 EQVRRGPVTR

-398 TEGVRSAAIFR
+398 TDGVRSAAIFR
-409 KANQAYS
+409 RARKAYEDLN
-416 ALKAG
+416 AG
-421 KSLDEVVREIDLERK
+421 KSVEDVVRELDIERK
-436 GIVETRA
+436 TTVETRA

-452 HDVKIEIKKLV
+452 HELKIEIKKLV
-463 GGARREHP
+463 GGARRDHP
-471 FTKSYYGFDT
+471 FTNSYYGFDT

-491 TKFELRGLGHKV
+491 NKFELRGLGQTV
-503 IPDAVFNDKKE
+503 IPDAIFNDKQD
-514 LLEILPF
+514 LLEVIPL
-521 AAIPIDELQLSG
+521 AAIPVCELQLSG
-533 HTIINI
+533 HSVINI

-549 KVLEPKEAAKLAEK
+549 KVAEPKEAAKLAEK
-563 GAKAGTAAI
+563 GGKAGTAAI
-572 PGGREK
+572 PGAREK
-578 ALEVA
+578 AFDVA
-583 KLAVRIADSMDAAK
+583 KLAVRIMDSM
-597 I
+597 

>member
-1 LSKEVYAAAMAAIS
+1 MNNEVYAAVMAS
-15 DIQNL
+15 VSGIQNL

-56 QLTDED
+56 KLTDED
-62 SGTLE
+62 SGSLE

-72 EKGIEAAKE
+72 KKGIEAAEE
-81 AGANPANAALF
+81 AGASPANAALF

-104 QAGVPAGNRKIG
+104 QAGVPAGNRKLG

-152 NAMAE
+152 SAMAE

-185 DIGFPEVAMNAAKIG
+185 DIGFPEVAMNGARIG
-200 TEGMMK
+200 TEAMMQ
-206 AYWGCGIS
+206 AYWGAGVS
-214 ASPVISAIFGT
+214 ASPIISAILGA

-258 CEAAGI
+258 CQAAGI
-264 PEKLHIRGTNE
+264 PKKLHMRGTDE
-275 EYDSARF
+275 EYDSFRLV
-282 IGDLGVIIKDIGA
+282 GDLGVIIKDIGA

-307 LCAFQESVQIGAGF
+307 LCAFKESVEIGAGF

-334 ADAIIA
+334 ADSIIA
-340 LRALIRYEGDLEKA
+340 LRALIKFEGNIEQAADI
-354 SEVIAEV
+354 IAEV

-369 EIAAVALNTIARKT
+369 EIASVALNTIARKT
-383 EQVRRGPVTK
+383 EQVRRGPITR

-398 TEGVRSAAIFR
+398 TDGVRSAAIVR
-409 KANQAYS
+409 RAKKAYEDI
-416 ALKAG
+416 KAG
-421 KSLDEVVREIDLERK
+421 KSVEDVVRELDLERK
-436 GIVETRA
+436 KTVETRA

-452 HDVKIEIKKLV
+452 HDIRIEIKKMV
-463 GGARREHP
+463 GGARRSHP
-471 FTKSYYGFDT
+471 FTNSYYGFDT
-481 DADVDVTVDG
+481 DADVELTVDG
-491 TKFELRGLGHKV
+491 KTFELLGLGQKV
-503 IPDAVFNDKKE
+503 IPDAIFNDRTE
-514 LLEILPF
+514 LLEIIPL
-521 AAIPIDELQLSG
+521 AAIPVCELQLSG
-533 HTIINI
+533 HSIINI

-549 KVLEPKEAAKLAEK
+549 GVADPKEVAKLAEK
-563 GAKAGTAAI
+563 GGKSCSAAI
-572 PGGREK
+572 PGAREK
-578 ALEVA
+578 ALDVA
-583 KLAVRIADSMDAAK
+583 KLAIRIMKSMEG

>member
-1 LSKEVYAAAMAAIS
+1 MNNEVYAASMAAIS
-15 DIQNL
+15 SIQNI

-62 SGTLE
+62 SGSLQ
-67 IDHVL
+67 IDQVL

-81 AGANPANAALF
+81 AGASPANAALF
-92 AATICY
+92 AASICY

-131 AVPTPKSNNKV
+131 SVPTPKSNNKV

-152 NAMAE
+152 KAMEE

-185 DIGFPEVAMNAAKIG
+185 DIGFPEVAMNAAKVG
-200 TEGMMK
+200 TEAMMK
-206 AYWGCGIS
+206 AYWGAGVS
-214 ASPVISAIFGT
+214 ASPIISAIIGT
-225 AAALEIVHPDAF
+225 AASLEIVHPDAF
-237 VGEEYGGFFDVN
+237 VGAEYGGFFDVN

-258 CEAAGI
+258 CEVAGI
-264 PEKLHIRGTNE
+264 PEKLHMRGTGE
-275 EYDSARF
+275 EYDSARLV
-282 IGDLGVIIKDIGA
+282 GDLGVIIKDIGA

-334 ADAIIA
+334 ADCIIA
-340 LRALIRYEGDLEKA
+340 LRALIKCETDVEKA
-354 SEVIAEV
+354 ADIIAEV

-369 EIAAVALNTIARKT
+369 EIAAVALNTISRKT
-383 EQVRRGPVTK
+383 EQVRRGLVTR

-398 TEGVRSAAIFR
+398 TDGVRSAAIFR
-409 KANQAYS
+409 RAQKTYD

-421 KSLDEVVREIDLERK
+421 KTVEDVVREIDVERK
-436 GIVETRA
+436 TTVETRA

-452 HDVKIEIKKLV
+452 HELKIEIKKLV
-463 GGARREHP
+463 GGARRDHP
-471 FTKSYYGFDT
+471 FTNSYYGFDT

-491 TKFELRGLGHKV
+491 KKFELKGLGQTV
-503 IPDAVFNDKKE
+503 IPDAIFNDKQDI
-514 LLEILPF
+514 LEVIPL
-521 AAIPIDELQLSG
+521 AAIPVSELQLSG
-533 HTIINI
+533 HSIINI

-563 GAKAGTAAI
+563 GGKAGTAAI
-572 PGGREK
+572 PGAREK
-578 ALEVA
+578 AFDVA
-583 KLAVRIADSMDAAK
+583 KLAVRIMDSM
-597 I
+597 